1 MRRLA
6 ASAIGIAILAAC
18 SQDATAGRDDG
29 PVASRSFQLSGFE
42 RVTLAGADEVR
53 VTTGGDF
60 TVRAE
65 GPSATLEKLDL
76 RVEDGELIVD
86 RIKERRWGLNLDR
99 GATVHVTMPRATAV
113 RITGA
118 GDMTL
123 DRGSG
128 DFSGAITGAGDLAV
142 GSIYAERVRLDLAGT
157 GDIAV
162 AGSTRMLNAS
172 VSGAGSIRA
181 VDLVAASGRVRLTGV
196 GGIEARIDGPADV
209 ELSGV
214 GSADLGPNSQCRV
227 RRSGVGSVTCGN
239 TQAADAT
246 LSAR

>member
-1 MRRLA
+1 MRRLV
-6 ASAIGIAILAAC
+6 ASAIGIAALAAC
-18 SQDATAGRDDG
+18 SQDATAGRDDA
-29 PVASRSFQLSGFE
+29 PAASRSFPLSGFE

-60 TVRAE
+60 AVRAK
-65 GPSATLEKLDL
+65 GPAATLEKLDL
-76 RVEDGELIVD
+76 RVENGELIVG
-86 RIKERRWGLNLDR
+86 RIKEQRWGLNRDR
-99 GATVHVTMPRATAV
+99 SATVHVTMPRATAV

-128 DFSGAITGAGDLAV
+128 DFSAAITGAGDLAV
-142 GSIYAERVRLDLAGT
+142 GSIEAERVRLDLAGT

-162 AGSTRMLNAS
+162 AGSARMLDAS

-196 GGIEARIDGPADV
+196 GGIDARIDGPADV

-239 TQAADAT
+239 AQGTE
-246 LSAR
+246 